1 MIERLSLVQLDAL
14 REIGTIGAGRA
25 ATALADLI
33 GTKVDIDVPQVR
45 IIPIENVSTIL
56 GDPER
61 MFFVLDM
68 ELLGEVRGRIFLLFS
83 PEHAKILSA
92 SLLRKNANDIKFDD
106 ELVQSTLKE
115 SANILSGS
123 FLTALVEMTNINIMS
138 SVPLLA
144 MDMIGAVLDFI
155 FIQIAQYT
163 QEVFFI
169 KTDLKVVDANL
180 EGFFLLFPQDESLRK
195 ILDALGVRD

>member
-33 GTKVDIDVPQVR
+33 GTKVEIDVPQVR
-45 IIPIENVSTIL
+45 ILPIENVSSIL

-68 ELLGEVRGRIFLLFS
+68 ELLGEIRGRIFLLFS
-83 PEHAKILSA
+83 PEHARVLSA
-92 SLLRKNANDIKFDD
+92 SLLGKKPDEIRFDD
-106 ELVQSTLKE
+106 EMVQSTLKE

-169 KTDLKVVDANL
+169 KTDMKVTDANL

-195 ILDALGVRD
+195 ILSALGVRE

>member
-33 GTKVDIDVPQVR
+33 GTKVEIDVPQVR
-45 IIPIENVSTIL
+45 ILPIENVSSIL

-68 ELLGEVRGRIFLLFS
+68 ELLGEIRGRIFLLFS
-83 PEHAKILSA
+83 PEHAKVLSA
-92 SLLRKNANDIKFDD
+92 SLLGKKSDEIRFDD
-106 ELVQSTLKE
+106 EMVQSTLKE

-169 KTDLKVVDANL
+169 KTDMKVTDVNL

-195 ILDALGVRD
+195 ILSALGVRE

>member
-33 GTKVDIDVPQVR
+33 GTKVEIDVPQVR
-45 IIPIENVSTIL
+45 ILPIENVSSIL

-68 ELLGEVRGRIFLLFS
+68 ELLGEIRGRIFLLFS
-83 PEHAKILSA
+83 PEHARVLSA
-92 SLLRKNANDIKFDD
+92 SLLGKKPDEIRFDD
-106 ELVQSTLKE
+106 EMVQSTLKE

-123 FLTALVEMTNINIMS
+123 FLTALVEMTNIIIMS

-169 KTDLKVVDANL
+169 KTDMKVTDANL

-195 ILDALGVRD
+195 ILSALGVRE

>member
-33 GTKVDIDVPQVR
+33 GTKVEIDVPQVR
-45 IIPIENVSTIL
+45 ILPIENVSSIL

-83 PEHAKILSA
+83 PEHARVLSA
-92 SLLRKNANDIKFDD
+92 SLLGKKADEIKFDD
-106 ELVQSTLKE
+106 EMVQSTLKE

-169 KTDLKVVDANL
+169 KTDMKVTDANL

-195 ILDALGVRD
+195 ILSALGVRE

>member
-33 GTKVDIDVPQVR
+33 GVKVDIDVPQVR

-68 ELLGEVRGRIFLLFS
+68 ELIGEVRGRIFLLFS
-83 PEHAKILSA
+83 PEHARVLSA
-92 SLLRKNANDIKFDD
+92 ALLKMNSEDIKFDD

-169 KTDLKVVDANL
+169 KTDLRVVDANL

-195 ILDALGVRD
+195 ILDALGVRE